1 MFQRIIDAVCLP
13 DQITEFERRYLE
25 RMNKIG
31 FCFFAAHLPVF
42 VLLAYSNGTGPLL
55 ALLLTAAVLV
65 GPALAFLAFDNPRHV
80 SLTHGFTA
88 MLMGGILVHVGQG
101 PVQIEMH
108 FYFFALLAML
118 AIYGNPLVIL
128 VAAVTVALHHLAGW
142 WLVPSSV
149 FNYDAP
155 IWVVLVHAAFV
166 VLESVATCY
175 IARNFFDNVIGL
187 ERIVQAAGQ
196 RERPDVPG
204 DLALAVGFVQ
214 AEACEGLRDPGAGV
228 FAQQQGGAAPRAI
241 VQRRRRVAQRE
252 VPGRVGEVHAASIPV
267 RAPGCVNYCAW
278 IEGCRF
284 GCCGS
289 RRHWAPCG
297 PCRSRWRA

>member
-187 ERIVQAAGQ
+187 ERIVQARTAETNARNRDMRLLLDNVGQ
-196 RERPDVPG
+196 GFLTVDRTGVVSTEHSAILERWLGKVVPHTSFAAYLG
-204 DLALAVGFVQ
+204 AHQPVVGESFEV
-214 AEACEGLRDPGAGV
+214 
-228 FAQQQGGAAPRAI
+228 GGAASVVCGN
-241 VQRRRRVAQRE
+241 VQTANATVYVIDQ
-252 VPGRVGEVHAASIPV
+252 VMMPKM
-267 RAPGCVNYCAW
+267 
-278 IEGCRF
+278 
-284 GCCGS
+284 
-289 RRHWAPCG
+289 
-297 PCRSRWRA
+297 